1 MNAVMLLWQKFL
13 NTVCF
18 KSRQN
23 GTEVNKTGSKWTKW
37 DKNGHWTK
45 WENKGKINLEYD
57 KNFEVQLFHGQ
68 FFLGKVRKLQQ
79 KVDHNIQEKRFTTY
93 L

>member
-57 KNFEVQLFHGQ
+57 
-68 FFLGKVRKLQQ
+68 
-79 KVDHNIQEKRFTTY
+79 
-93 L
+93 